1 MKSKSKNYVTWIANL
16 TKLFLSVHMISKNN
30 LESYKFLAFRL
41 RSRQCEKREN
51 ISNIKSIC
59 ACHLLT
65 HKDLKDQNKL
75 EKKSPSCWEEKDK
88 SEEFMS
94 FLTKKFTNANDN
106 ESNKLS
112 QLCLVF
118 SQFSLNYRVFL
129 YPSRKK
135 ETMTSL

>member
-1 MKSKSKNYVTWIANL
+1 
-16 TKLFLSVHMISKNN
+16 
-30 LESYKFLAFRL
+30 
-41 RSRQCEKREN
+41 
-51 ISNIKSIC
+51 
-59 ACHLLT
+59 
-65 HKDLKDQNKL
+65 
-75 EKKSPSCWEEKDK
+75 
-88 SEEFMS
+88 MS